1 MYNLADKRV
10 WVAGHNGMVGAAVCR
25 ALASENCEI
34 STVPRT
40 ELDLL
45 RQSDV
50 EDWCAQTK
58 PDAVIVCAA
67 RVGGILANDTYA
79 ADFIHQNLTLETN
92 IIHSAYKASVEK
104 RQVLL
109 FIRWKMKA
117 LC

>member
-34 STVPRT
+34 LKVPRG

-58 PDAVIVCAA
+58 PMLLLCVRRALAA
-67 RVGGILANDTYA
+67 
-79 ADFIHQNLTLETN
+79 FSPMTLMPTSS
-92 IIHSAYKASVEK
+92 IKI
-104 RQVLL
+104 
-109 FIRWKMKA
+109 
-117 LC
+117 

>member
-34 STVPRT
+34 LTAPRN

-50 EDWCAQTK
+50 EDCARKTK
-58 PDAVIVCAA
+58 PNAVIVCAA
-67 RVGGILANDTYA
+67 RWR
-79 ADFIHQNLTLETN
+79 
-92 IIHSAYKASVEK
+92 HS
-104 RQVLL
+104 R
-109 FIRWKMKA
+109 
-117 LC
+117 